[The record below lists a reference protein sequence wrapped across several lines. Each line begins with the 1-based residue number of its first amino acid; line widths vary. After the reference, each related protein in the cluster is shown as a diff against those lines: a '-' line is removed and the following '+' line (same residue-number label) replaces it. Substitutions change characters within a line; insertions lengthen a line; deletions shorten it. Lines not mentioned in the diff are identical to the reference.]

1 MTLTT
6 MMGNRTDDV
15 RVIDK
20 IQEFTHLQ
28 ETYKHALNG
37 VIEMTQINV
46 IVQFLEHSHGVVP
59 ITE

>member
-28 ETYKHALNG
+28 ETYKHALKG

-46 IVQFLEHSHGVVP
+46 IVQFLEHSHEVVP

>member
-15 RVIDK
+15 SVIDK

-28 ETYKHALNG
+28 ETYKHALKG

>member
-1 MTLTT
+1 
-6 MMGNRTDDV
+6 MGNRTDDV

-28 ETYKHALNG
+28 ETYKHALKG

>member
-1 MTLTT
+1 M
-6 MMGNRTDDV
+6 

-28 ETYKHALNG
+28 ETYKHALKG

-46 IVQFLEHSHGVVP
+46 IVQFLEHSHEVVP